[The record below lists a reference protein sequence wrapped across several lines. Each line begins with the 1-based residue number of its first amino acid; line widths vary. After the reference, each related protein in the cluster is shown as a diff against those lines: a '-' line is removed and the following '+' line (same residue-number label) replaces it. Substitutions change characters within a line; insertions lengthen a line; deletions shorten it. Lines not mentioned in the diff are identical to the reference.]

1 MFMKM
6 NRRFQGV
13 PEAWTQGMPQHFWD
27 APALPGLGEQQPG
40 ITQQR
45 TPVLPYD
52 MPPNVAQIQPQA
64 PDLSYLNQPLS
75 RAEKIQEVE
84 AAMGRARAAMPPP
97 SYEMLRKST
106 LNPNNEAVMR
116 MLRDQGGAEYQN
128 YIAEGGTLDDLR
140 RKSRQMVLEREFT
153 TRFPEGRMG
162 GPGSV
167 GGPYGTV
174 RGGPKLRQ
182 AQELRGIRRGRVT
195 PEEVRVR
202 RQMRGAPDL
211 SLEDLS
217 AFVPPELKARRD
229 YMQNLANAPELMM
242 GGGTAPYLEQRK
254 TIAEIAR
261 LGEQTRES
269 GARADYWGKMP
280 QAKEATDDDLIAQMD
295 RIMRYKERV
304 DKSPDSPKKK
314 LVLDLIKMQLQE
326 LNSQLAGRK
335 GMQITER
342 EIPARKKTWSE
353 DWWGFGETEPR
364 TEYQL
369 NKPEGEGITAINPQT
384 GERVISYDR
393 GQTWQRL

>member
-229 YMQNLANAPELMM
+229 YMQNLANAPRLSY
-242 GGGTAPYLEQRK
+242 GGMSYMPPGQQVEGLTYPSKGGPPSVRTGRTPGTEFSPQFLKDVQDIEALIRQGGSDNDKAYNFLATQYPQHDDWLKQFFL
-254 TIAEIAR
+254 R
-261 LGEQTRES
+261 LTMEERRGMAAANAQFLRSWEEK
-269 GARADYWGKMP
+269 GLGK
-280 QAKEATDDDLIAQMD
+280 
-295 RIMRYKERV
+295 
-304 DKSPDSPKKK
+304 
-314 LVLDLIKMQLQE
+314 
-326 LNSQLAGRK
+326 
-335 GMQITER
+335 
-342 EIPARKKTWSE
+342 
-353 DWWGFGETEPR
+353 
-364 TEYQL
+364 
-369 NKPEGEGITAINPQT
+369 
-384 GERVISYDR
+384 
-393 GQTWQRL
+393 